1 MQNVNDFN
9 VTQFLEQDDSLL
21 NVSSD
26 ILDGIRTKVQWP
38 LNLKNSNFSRITKGQ
53 LEAREL
59 NSKLNL
65 NSYKSNWYEF
75 SRKDDFPQQN
85 HKTIK

>member
-53 LEAREL
+53 LEA
-59 NSKLNL
+59 
-65 NSYKSNWYEF
+65 
-75 SRKDDFPQQN
+75 
-85 HKTIK
+85 